1 MSAPSRATTSASPIS
16 RSSNTS
22 LPVPLNRKKM
32 SLQSVLQ
39 RGKAFLTPRNS
50 SDSINQINSYI
61 FPKVD
66 PAIDGEDCD
75 HDCETC
81 EVRLPKGWKI
91 DTEEKLYGRV
101 GGWAT
106 HMLVATGKTDWV
118 KDVSDEKGSVM
129 EAVRGCGVEP
139 SNGVCQLN

>member
-1 MSAPSRATTSASPIS
+1 
-16 RSSNTS
+16 
-22 LPVPLNRKKM
+22 M

-81 EVRLPKGWKI
+81 EVKLPKGWKI
-91 DTEEKLYGRV
+91 DTEEKLYGHV
-101 GGWAT
+101 GGWST

-129 EAVRGCGVEP
+129 EAIRDCKVEP
-139 SNGVCQLN
+139 SNGVCRLN